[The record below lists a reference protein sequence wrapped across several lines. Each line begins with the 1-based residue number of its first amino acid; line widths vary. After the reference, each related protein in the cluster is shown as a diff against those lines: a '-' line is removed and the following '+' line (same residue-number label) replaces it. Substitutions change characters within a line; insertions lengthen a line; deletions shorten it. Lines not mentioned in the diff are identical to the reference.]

1 MTRRSVCRVNWN
13 RARRVDAGTRG
24 GGSEPSTHLKVLETD
39 ESEIG
44 GCLQEWFTSKEV
56 REVNCP

>member
-1 MTRRSVCRVNWN
+1 MCRVNWN